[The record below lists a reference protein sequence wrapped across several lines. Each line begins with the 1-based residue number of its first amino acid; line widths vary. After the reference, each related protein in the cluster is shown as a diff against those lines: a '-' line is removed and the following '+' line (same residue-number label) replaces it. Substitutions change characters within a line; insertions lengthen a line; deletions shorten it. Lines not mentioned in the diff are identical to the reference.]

1 MHKKP
6 GQRGRSTRGP
16 RRLLLLCTLRGTS
29 DREQS
34 WGLFQHPERGHAK
47 SFKHKHLLGIAPL
60 SAEEIMLILETADSF
75 KEVSGREIKK
85 VPALRGKTVVNLFFE
100 PSTRTR
106 TSFELAA
113 KRLSADVINFS
124 PSTSSVVKGETLLD
138 TARNIE
144 AMQADIIV
152 LRHPAAGA
160 AETLAHGVKSSV
172 INAGDG
178 WHEHPTQALL
188 DLYTLREKKRDFKGL
203 RVAIVGDVA
212 HSRVARSNILA
223 LTKVGADVQ
232 VVGPRTMM
240 PYGIERMGVRLYDKL
255 EEGLRGVDVIMML
268 RLQLE
273 RQGRALYPTIREYS
287 RLYGLTAE
295 RLKLA
300 EPGALV
306 MHPGPINRGVEIAPD
321 VADSFSSVILD
332 QVTNGV
338 AVRMGILYLLSG
350 ANQ

>member
-1 MHKKP
+1 M
-6 GQRGRSTRGP
+6 GLQRKD
-16 RRLLLLCTLRGTS
+16 LLT
-29 DREQS
+29 
-34 WGLFQHPERGHAK
+34 
-47 SFKHKHLLGIAPL
+47 IAAL
-60 SAEEIMLILETADSF
+60 TVDEIQLILTTAESL
-75 KEVSGREIKK
+75 KEVGGRDIKK

-124 PSTSSVVKGETLLD
+124 PSTSSMVKGETLVD

-152 LRHPAAGA
+152 LRHSSPGA
-160 AETLAHGVKSSV
+160 AENLARSVRSSV

-188 DLYTLREKKRDFKGL
+188 DVFTIKEKKG
-203 RVAIVGDVA
+203 RVAGLLVVIVGDIA

-223 LTKVGADVQ
+223 LIKLGAEVRVVAPPTMIPLALEHFGVTVFYQLDEALIGADV
-232 VVGPRTMM
+232 
-240 PYGIERMGVRLYDKL
+240 I
-255 EEGLRGVDVIMML
+255 IML
-268 RLQLE
+268 RLQRE
-273 RQGRALYPTIREYS
+273 RLGRALLPSIREYAK
-287 RLYGLTAE
+287 LYCLTPE

-300 EPGALV
+300 KADAIV
-306 MHPGPINRGVEIAPD
+306 MHPGPLNRGVEIAPC
-321 VADSFSSVILD
+321 VADSAAAVILD

-338 AVRMGILYLLSG
+338 SVRMALMYLLSG
-350 ANQ
+350 SGERSTLNE